1 MLTERV
7 AKIMSKHY
15 VCDSCTGRQFGQLL
29 SGYTNAERGRILR
42 TAVAFAIDAGQK
54 IEAVPT
60 NFFGYRFRQNKD
72 FASTVKKP
80 SKCWVC
86 DGLFGKIDT
95 FAERVAKQ
103 LKGLEFNTFLVGTTV
118 SRKLLEREETLWEE
132 VGIETAEP
140 LRAEVNRE
148 LGKRLEKLTGK
159 CAELKK
165 PDIAILVNLQT
176 GRPKIIV
183 NPLYLFGYYKK
194 LVRGIPQA
202 QWRPYYMT
210 SVQEVIA
217 RPLMAATKG
226 KAHKIHA
233 AGREDVDARCLAWRP
248 FVIEIL
254 QPKKREL
261 DYKKIV
267 KQINASKK
275 VFVKFLKPTTMDTA
289 RKLKEAAPDKS
300 YRAIV
305 ALDKPIKK
313 AELKS
318 LLKLVGTIHQ
328 RTPERVLHRRAEL
341 MRKREVKKLKWKY
354 INGKKFE
361 LDVTG
366 SSGLYI
372 KELISSDNGRTKPSV
387 SELLGRKAVCKALD
401 VIDIAQIK
409 I

>member
-1 MLTERV
+1 
-7 AKIMSKHY
+7 
-15 VCDSCTGRQFGQLL
+15 
-29 SGYTNAERGRILR
+29 
-42 TAVAFAIDAGQK
+42 
-54 IEAVPT
+54 
-60 NFFGYRFRQNKD
+60 
-72 FASTVKKP
+72 
-80 SKCWVC
+80 
-86 DGLFGKIDT
+86 
-95 FAERVAKQ
+95 
-103 LKGLEFNTFLVGTTV
+103 
-118 SRKLLEREETLWEE
+118 
-132 VGIETAEP
+132 
-140 LRAEVNRE
+140 
-148 LGKRLEKLTGK
+148 
-159 CAELKK
+159 
-165 PDIAILVNLQT
+165 
-176 GRPKIIV
+176 
-183 NPLYLFGYYKK
+183 
-194 LVRGIPQA
+194 
-202 QWRPYYMT
+202 
-210 SVQEVIA
+210 
-217 RPLMAATKG
+217 
-226 KAHKIHA
+226 
-233 AGREDVDARCLAWRP
+233 
-248 FVIEIL
+248 
-254 QPKKREL
+254 
-261 DYKKIV
+261 
-267 KQINASKK
+267 
-275 VFVKFLKPTTMDTA
+275 MDTA